1 MQDMEQIYTQYFE
14 TVNKYLFCLTH
25 NNDISEELTQE
36 TFYKAIKGIKKFN
49 NEYKVSTWLCKI
61 AKNTWIDYLRKE
73 KKQKIVSIDD
83 ENSIEKIIFEKS
95 FENSIDDKSEII
107 SLYKYIHE
115 LEEDTREVF
124 YLRLKGE
131 FSFKE
136 IGEILNK
143 SEDWARLTF
152 YRGKIKLKE
161 AMNNK

>member
-1 MQDMEQIYTQYFE
+1 LEELYKEYSKLVFY
-14 TVNKYLFCLTH
+14 YL
-25 NNDISEELTQE
+25 NDLCRDYDVAEELTQE